1 MAKANAAA
9 ESEAIGVFARL
20 KPLTPD
26 SGSVRGEVQVNK
38 RFNKQKSVQMR
49 NLEFSLDWIFDT
61 EESQE
66 DVYAIAAHDRVSAVL
81 QGFNSTIL
89 AYGQTGS
96 GKTHTMMGPDEV
108 LTDFINSEVAQ
119 HGIVPRASEHV
130 FEGLRHGPQ
139 DSSYIV
145 QCSYLEI
152 YNNTLNDLLG
162 GKQNMPMRETPG
174 KGLLVEG
181 LSYEQVSS
189 SQEVMASLARGNS
202 KRVVAAMKMNARSSR
217 GHAIFTIYV
226 KEILAFGGERA
237 GKLNLVDL
245 AGMESSKKSYAVE
258 GASNNEMRKV
268 EAKNINTSLYAL
280 GTVIERLSEA
290 GRGAKGKTRTCPT
303 ATRSSRGCSR
313 TRSAATPSAR
323 SSSRCASSSPTSRS
337 RSTRCGSRSAPRR
350 SRRSSRTTR
359 SRSRTRTSCSRRS
372 TRWPS
377 SSTPPS

>member
-1 MAKANAAA
+1 M
-9 ESEAIGVFARL
+9 
-20 KPLTPD
+20 
-26 SGSVRGEVQVNK
+26 NK

-290 GRGAKGKTRTCPT
+290 GRAAAKGKEAHVPYRDSKLTRLLQDSLGGNSKCTIT
-303 ATRSSRGCSR
+303 
-313 TRSAATPSAR
+313 
-323 SSSRCASSSPTSRS
+323 SRCASSSPTSRS
-337 RSTRCGSRSAPRR
+337 RSTRSGSRSARR
-350 SRRSSRTTR
+350 R
-359 SRSRTRTSCSRRS
+359 
-372 TRWPS
+372 
-377 SSTPPS
+377 